1 MKHTIINALFLSAA
15 IACISCEDMLDYQPK
30 DRLSPDTYFKTETDC
45 ELWTNNY
52 YTVFPSA
59 EGIYSEPYDVI
70 VRDVLADEISGVRKP
85 MPTDGNWNW
94 EKLREMNFFL
104 SRASQIEDESVR
116 LEYEGLTRF
125 FRAYFYFEKVKR
137 YGDVPWVDR
146 PLGSDEEELYKGR
159 DSRELVMEKVMEDVD
174 FAIANLPEVQNVY
187 RVTRW
192 TARALKSRIALFEG
206 TFRKY
211 HGLDGYEEFL
221 QACVNASEPF
231 LTGPYSIYTSGSTPY
246 QDLFTSQDAIETE
259 IILARAYTSAISG
272 MTHDVNGHLTGATM
286 GRPGMTRNV
295 VNMYLMRDG
304 SRYTDQENYAT
315 KTFVEECKNRDL
327 RMAQTLRTPGYKRI
341 GGSKELA
348 PDLSR
353 STTGYQLIKYLTEEK
368 YDANKA
374 STNDMRPVG
383 IDPRYLAYFM
393 RAMDL
398 AKVFYSLGG
407 GLRQSLNYAEA
418 KAELGTLKQADLDNT
433 IRPLR
438 ARAGLPDL
446 DMEEANANPD
456 PYLSSPETGYANV
469 TGDNKGVIL
478 EIRRERTLE
487 TPMEGLRYW
496 DIMRW
501 KEGKRFEKPIEGLYF
516 PGTGEYDLDGNG
528 SVDVCIYD
536 TEKAPGNSADV
547 LYLKLGSDIVLS
559 EGTSGNVLAHSTQQ
573 RTWNEERDYLYPIP
587 TDDRVLTQGAIS
599 QNPGWN
605 DGLPF

>member
-104 SRASQIEDESVR
+104 SRASQVEDESVR

-159 DSRELVMEKVMEDVD
+159 DSRESVMEKVMEDVD

-374 STNDMRPVG
+374 STNDMPLFR
-383 IDPRYLAYFM
+383 LAEV
-393 RAMDL
+393 L
-398 AKVFYSLGG
+398 
-407 GLRQSLNYAEA
+407 LNYAEA

-559 EGTSGNVLAHSTQQ
+559 KGTSGNVLAHSTQQ

>member
-94 EKLREMNFFL
+94 KKLREMNFFL
-104 SRASQIEDESVR
+104 SRASQVEDESVR

-146 PLGSDEEELYKGR
+146 PLSSDEEELYKGR
-159 DSRELVMEKVMEDVD
+159 DSRESVMEKVMEDVD

-246 QDLFTSQDAIETE
+246 QDLFTSQNAIGTE

-304 SRYTDQENYAT
+304 SRYTDQADYAT

-341 GGSKELA
+341 GGSKDLA

-353 STTGYQLIKYLTEEK
+353 STTGYQLIKYLTEER

-374 STNDMRPVG
+374 STNDMPLFR
-383 IDPRYLAYFM
+383 LAEV
-393 RAMDL
+393 L
-398 AKVFYSLGG
+398 
-407 GLRQSLNYAEA
+407 LNYAEA

-438 ARAGLPDL
+438 VRAGLPDL
-446 DMEEANANPD
+446 DMEEANAHPD
-456 PYLSSPETGYANV
+456 PYLSSSETGYANV
-469 TGDNKGVIL
+469 TGANKGVIL

-573 RTWNEERDYLYPIP
+573 RIWNEARDYLYPIP

>member
-94 EKLREMNFFL
+94 KKLREMNFFL
-104 SRASQIEDESVR
+104 SRASQVEDESVR

-146 PLGSDEEELYKGR
+146 PLGSDEEELYEGR
-159 DSRELVMEKVMEDVD
+159 DPRESVMEKVMEDVD

-246 QDLFTSQDAIETE
+246 QDLFTSQNAIRTE

-304 SRYTDQENYAT
+304 SRYTDQADYAT

-353 STTGYQLIKYLTEEK
+353 STTGYQLIKYLTEER

-374 STNDMRPVG
+374 STNDMPLFR
-383 IDPRYLAYFM
+383 LAEV
-393 RAMDL
+393 L
-398 AKVFYSLGG
+398 
-407 GLRQSLNYAEA
+407 LNYAEA

-438 ARAGLPDL
+438 VRAGLPDL
-446 DMEEANANPD
+446 DMEEANAHPD
-456 PYLSSPETGYANV
+456 PYLSSSETGYANV
-469 TGDNKGVIL
+469 TGANKGVIL

-559 EGTSGNVLAHSTQQ
+559 GETSGNVLAHSTQQ
-573 RTWNEERDYLYPIP
+573 RIWNEERDYLYPIP

>member
-1 MKHTIINALFLSAA
+1 
-15 IACISCEDMLDYQPK
+15 
-30 DRLSPDTYFKTETDC
+30 
-45 ELWTNNY
+45 
-52 YTVFPSA
+52 
-59 EGIYSEPYDVI
+59 
-70 VRDVLADEISGVRKP
+70 

-104 SRASQIEDESVR
+104 SRASQVEDESVR

-159 DSRELVMEKVMEDVD
+159 DSRESVMEKVMEDVD

-246 QDLFTSQDAIETE
+246 QDLFTSQNAIETE

-304 SRYTDQENYAT
+304 SRYTDQEHYDT

-374 STNDMRPVG
+374 STNDMPLFR
-383 IDPRYLAYFM
+383 LAEV
-393 RAMDL
+393 L
-398 AKVFYSLGG
+398 
-407 GLRQSLNYAEA
+407 LNYAEA

-438 ARAGLPDL
+438 VRAGLPDL

-573 RTWNEERDYLYPIP
+573 RIWNEERDYLYPIP

>member
-174 FAIANLPEVQNVY
+174 FAIANLPEVQDVY

-304 SRYTDQENYAT
+304 SRYTDQADYAT

-374 STNDMRPVG
+374 STNDMPLFR
-383 IDPRYLAYFM
+383 LAEV
-393 RAMDL
+393 L
-398 AKVFYSLGG
+398 
-407 GLRQSLNYAEA
+407 LNYAEA

-438 ARAGLPDL
+438 VRAGLPDL
-446 DMEEANANPD
+446 DMEEANAHPD

-469 TGDNKGVIL
+469 TGANKGVIL

-573 RTWNEERDYLYPIP
+573 RIWNEERDYLYPIP

>member
-94 EKLREMNFFL
+94 KKLREMNFFL
-104 SRASQIEDESVR
+104 SRASQVEDESVR

-146 PLGSDEEELYKGR
+146 PLGSDEEELYEGR
-159 DSRELVMEKVMEDVD
+159 DSRESVMEKVMEDVD

-246 QDLFTSQDAIETE
+246 QDLFTSQNAIGTE

-304 SRYTDQENYAT
+304 SRYTDQADYAT

-374 STNDMRPVG
+374 STNDMPLFR
-383 IDPRYLAYFM
+383 LAEV
-393 RAMDL
+393 L
-398 AKVFYSLGG
+398 
-407 GLRQSLNYAEA
+407 LNYAEA

-438 ARAGLPDL
+438 VRAGLPDL

-456 PYLSSPETGYANV
+456 PYLSSSETGYANV
-469 TGDNKGVIL
+469 TGANKGVIL

-559 EGTSGNVLAHSTQQ
+559 GETSGNVLAHSTQQ
-573 RTWNEERDYLYPIP
+573 RIWNEERDYLYPIP

>member
-1 MKHTIINALFLSAA
+1 MKHTIINVILFLAA
-15 IACISCEDMLDYQPK
+15 IACVSCEDMLDFQPK
-30 DRLSPDTYFKTETDC
+30 DRLSPDTYFRTETDC

-59 EGIYSEPYDVI
+59 EGVYSEPFDVI

-85 MPTDGNWNW
+85 MPTDGNWKW
-94 EKLREMNFFL
+94 TKLREMNFFL
-104 SRASQIEDESVR
+104 SRSSQIEEESVR
-116 LEYEGLTRF
+116 LRYEGLTRF

-137 YGDVPWVDR
+137 YGDVPWVDK
-146 PLGSDEEELYKGR
+146 PLSSDDNELYKGR
-159 DSRELVMEKVMEDVD
+159 DSREFVMEKVIEDID
-174 FAIANLPEVQNVY
+174 FAIANLPEKQDVY
-187 RVTRW
+187 HVTRW

-211 HGLDGYEEFL
+211 HGIDGYEKYL
-221 QACVNASEPF
+221 QECVTASEPF
-231 LTGPYSIYTSGSTPY
+231 LNGPYNIYTTGSTPY
-246 QDLFTSQDAIETE
+246 QDLFTSQNAIGTE

-286 GRPGMTRNV
+286 GRPGMTRNA

-304 SRYTDQENYAT
+304 SRYTDQPGYAT
-315 KTFVEECKNRDL
+315 KTFVDECKNRDL
-327 RMAQTLRTPGYKRI
+327 RMAQTIRTPKYKRI
-341 GGSKELA
+341 GGNKELA

-374 STNDMRPVG
+374 STNDMPLFR
-383 IDPRYLAYFM
+383 LAEV
-393 RAMDL
+393 L
-398 AKVFYSLGG
+398 
-407 GLRQSLNYAEA
+407 LNYAEA
-418 KAELGTLKQADLDNT
+418 KAELGTLKQDDLNKT
-433 IRPLR
+433 IKPLR
-438 ARAGLPDL
+438 SRAGLPEL
-446 DMEEANANPD
+446 DMEEANENPD

-469 TGDNKGVIL
+469 TGANKGVIL

-516 PGTGEYDLDGNG
+516 AGTGEYDLDGNG
-528 SVDVCIYD
+528 TVDVYIYD
-536 TEKAPGNSADV
+536 SETAPGNKADV
-547 LYLKLGSDIVLS
+547 LYLKLGTDIVLS
-559 EGTSGNVLAHSTQQ
+559 EKTSGNLLAHSTTH
-573 RTWNEERDYLYPIP
+573 RIWNEERDYLYPIP

-599 QNPGWN
+599 QNPGWD

>member
-30 DRLSPDTYFKTETDC
+30 DRLSPDTYFRTETDC

-94 EKLREMNFFL
+94 KKLREMNFFL
-104 SRASQIEDESVR
+104 SRASQVEDESVR

-159 DSRELVMEKVMEDVD
+159 DSRESVMEKVMEDVD

-246 QDLFTSQDAIETE
+246 QDLFTSQNAIGTE

-304 SRYTDQENYAT
+304 SRYTDQTDYAT

-374 STNDMRPVG
+374 STNDMPLFR
-383 IDPRYLAYFM
+383 LAEV
-393 RAMDL
+393 L
-398 AKVFYSLGG
+398 
-407 GLRQSLNYAEA
+407 LNYAEA

-456 PYLSSPETGYANV
+456 PYLSSSETGYANV
-469 TGDNKGVIL
+469 TGANKGVIL

-547 LYLKLGSDIVLS
+547 LYLKLGLDIVLS
-559 EGTSGNVLAHSTQQ
+559 GETSGNVLAHSTQQ

>member
-1 MKHTIINALFLSAA
+1 MKHTIINVILFLAA
-15 IACISCEDMLDYQPK
+15 IACVSCEDMLDFQPK
-30 DRLSPDTYFKTETDC
+30 DRLSPDTYFRTETDC

-59 EGIYSEPYDVI
+59 EGVYSEPFDVI

-85 MPTDGNWNW
+85 MPTDGNWKW
-94 EKLREMNFFL
+94 TKLREMNFFL
-104 SRASQIEDESVR
+104 SRSSQIEEESVR
-116 LEYEGLTRF
+116 LRYEGLTRF

-137 YGDVPWVDR
+137 YGDVPWVDK
-146 PLGSDEEELYKGR
+146 PLSSDDNELYKGR
-159 DSRELVMEKVMEDVD
+159 DSREFVMEKVMEDID
-174 FAIANLPEVQNVY
+174 FAIANLPEKQDVY
-187 RVTRW
+187 HVTRW

-211 HGLDGYEEFL
+211 HGIDGYEKYL
-221 QACVNASEPF
+221 QECVTASEPF
-231 LTGPYSIYTSGSTPY
+231 LNGPYNIYTTGSTPY
-246 QDLFTSQDAIETE
+246 QDLFTSQNAIGTE

-286 GRPGMTRNV
+286 GRPGMTRNA

-304 SRYTDQENYAT
+304 SRYTDQPGYAT
-315 KTFVEECKNRDL
+315 KTFVDECKNRDL
-327 RMAQTLRTPGYKRI
+327 RMAQTIRTPKYKRI
-341 GGSKELA
+341 GGNKELA

-374 STNDMRPVG
+374 STNDMPLFR
-383 IDPRYLAYFM
+383 LAEV
-393 RAMDL
+393 L
-398 AKVFYSLGG
+398 
-407 GLRQSLNYAEA
+407 LNYAEA
-418 KAELGTLKQADLDNT
+418 KAELGTLKQDDLNKT
-433 IRPLR
+433 IKPLR
-438 ARAGLPDL
+438 SRAGLPEL
-446 DMEEANANPD
+446 DMEEANENPD

-469 TGDNKGVIL
+469 TGANKGVIL

-516 PGTGEYDLDGNG
+516 AGTGEYDLDGNG
-528 SVDVCIYD
+528 TVDVYIYD
-536 TEKAPGNSADV
+536 SETAPGNKADV
-547 LYLKLGSDIVLS
+547 LYLKLGTDIVLS
-559 EGTSGNVLAHSTQQ
+559 GKTSGNLLAHSTTP
-573 RTWNEERDYLYPIP
+573 RIWNEERDYLYPIP

-599 QNPGWN
+599 QNPGWD

>member
-94 EKLREMNFFL
+94 KKLREMNFFL
-104 SRASQIEDESVR
+104 SHASQVEDESVR

-146 PLGSDEEELYKGR
+146 PLGSDEEELYEGR
-159 DSRELVMEKVMEDVD
+159 DPRESVMEKVMEDVD

-246 QDLFTSQDAIETE
+246 QDLFTSQNAIGTE

-304 SRYTDQENYAT
+304 SRYTDQADYAT

-353 STTGYQLIKYLTEEK
+353 STTGYQLIKYLTEER

-374 STNDMRPVG
+374 STNDMPLFR
-383 IDPRYLAYFM
+383 LAEV
-393 RAMDL
+393 L
-398 AKVFYSLGG
+398 
-407 GLRQSLNYAEA
+407 LNYAEA

-438 ARAGLPDL
+438 VRAGLPDL
-446 DMEEANANPD
+446 DMEEANAHPD
-456 PYLSSPETGYANV
+456 PYLSSSETGYANV
-469 TGDNKGVIL
+469 TGANKGVIL

-559 EGTSGNVLAHSTQQ
+559 GETSGNVLAHSTQQ
-573 RTWNEERDYLYPIP
+573 RIWNEERDYLYPIP

>member
-304 SRYTDQENYAT
+304 SRYTDQEDYAT

-374 STNDMRPVG
+374 STNDMPLFRFAEV
-383 IDPRYLAYFM
+383 L
-393 RAMDL
+393 
-398 AKVFYSLGG
+398 
-407 GLRQSLNYAEA
+407 LNYAEA

-438 ARAGLPDL
+438 VRAGLPDL
-446 DMEEANANPD
+446 DMEEANAHPD

-469 TGDNKGVIL
+469 TGANKGVIL

-528 SVDVCIYD
+528 SVDVCIYY

>member
-94 EKLREMNFFL
+94 KKLREMNFFL
-104 SRASQIEDESVR
+104 SRASQVEDESVR

-146 PLGSDEEELYKGR
+146 PLGSDEEELYEGR
-159 DSRELVMEKVMEDVD
+159 D

-246 QDLFTSQDAIETE
+246 QDLFTSQNAIGTE

-304 SRYTDQENYAT
+304 SRYTDQADYAT

-353 STTGYQLIKYLTEEK
+353 STTGYQLIKYLTEER

-374 STNDMRPVG
+374 STNDMPLFR
-383 IDPRYLAYFM
+383 LAEV
-393 RAMDL
+393 L
-398 AKVFYSLGG
+398 
-407 GLRQSLNYAEA
+407 LNYAEA

-438 ARAGLPDL
+438 VRAGLPDL
-446 DMEEANANPD
+446 DMEEANAHPD
-456 PYLSSPETGYANV
+456 PYLSSSETGYANV
-469 TGDNKGVIL
+469 TGANKGVIL

-559 EGTSGNVLAHSTQQ
+559 GETSGNVLAHSTQQ
-573 RTWNEERDYLYPIP
+573 RIWNEERDYLYPIP

>member
-30 DRLSPDTYFKTETDC
+30 DRLSPDIYFKTETDC

-174 FAIANLPEVQNVY
+174 FAIANLPEVQDVY

-246 QDLFTSQDAIETE
+246 QDLFTSQNAIETE

-304 SRYTDQENYAT
+304 SRYTDQENYAI

-374 STNDMRPVG
+374 STNDMPLFR
-383 IDPRYLAYFM
+383 LAEV
-393 RAMDL
+393 L
-398 AKVFYSLGG
+398 
-407 GLRQSLNYAEA
+407 LNYAEA

-438 ARAGLPDL
+438 VRAGLPDL

-559 EGTSGNVLAHSTQQ
+559 GGTSGNVLAHSTQQ

>member
-94 EKLREMNFFL
+94 KKLREMNFFL
-104 SRASQIEDESVR
+104 SRASQVEDESVR

-146 PLGSDEEELYKGR
+146 PLGSDEEELYEGR
-159 DSRELVMEKVMEDVD
+159 DPRESVMEKVMEDVD

-246 QDLFTSQDAIETE
+246 QDLFTSQNAIGTE

-304 SRYTDQENYAT
+304 SRYTDQADYAT

-353 STTGYQLIKYLTEEK
+353 STTGYQLIKYLTEER

-374 STNDMRPVG
+374 STNDMPLFR
-383 IDPRYLAYFM
+383 LAEV
-393 RAMDL
+393 L
-398 AKVFYSLGG
+398 
-407 GLRQSLNYAEA
+407 LNYAEA
-418 KAELGTLKQADLDNT
+418 KAELGTLKQTDLDNT

-438 ARAGLPDL
+438 VRAGLPDL
-446 DMEEANANPD
+446 DMEEANAHPD
-456 PYLSSPETGYANV
+456 PYLSSSETGYANV
-469 TGDNKGVIL
+469 TGANKGVIL

-559 EGTSGNVLAHSTQQ
+559 GETSGNVLAHSTQQ
-573 RTWNEERDYLYPIP
+573 RIWNEERDYLYPIP

>member
-1 MKHTIINALFLSAA
+1 MKHTIINVILFLAA
-15 IACISCEDMLDYQPK
+15 IACVSCEDMLDFQPK
-30 DRLSPDTYFKTETDC
+30 DRLSPDTYFRTETDC

-59 EGIYSEPYDVI
+59 EGVYSEPFDVI

-85 MPTDGNWNW
+85 MPTDGNWKW
-94 EKLREMNFFL
+94 TKLREMNFFL
-104 SRASQIEDESVR
+104 SRSSQIEEESVR
-116 LEYEGLTRF
+116 LRYEGLTRF

-137 YGDVPWVDR
+137 YGDVPWVDK
-146 PLGSDEEELYKGR
+146 PLSSDDNELYKGR
-159 DSRELVMEKVMEDVD
+159 DSREFVMEKVMEDID
-174 FAIANLPEVQNVY
+174 FAIANLPEKQDVY
-187 RVTRW
+187 HVTRW

-211 HGLDGYEEFL
+211 HGIDGYEKYL
-221 QACVNASEPF
+221 QECVTASEPF
-231 LTGPYSIYTSGSTPY
+231 LNGPYNIYTTGSTPY
-246 QDLFTSQDAIETE
+246 QDLFTSQNAIGTE

-286 GRPGMTRNV
+286 GRPGMTRNA

-304 SRYTDQENYAT
+304 SRYTDQPGYAT
-315 KTFVEECKNRDL
+315 KTFVDECKNRDL
-327 RMAQTLRTPGYKRI
+327 RMAQTIRTPKYKRI
-341 GGSKELA
+341 GGNKELA

-374 STNDMRPVG
+374 STNDMPLFR
-383 IDPRYLAYFM
+383 LAEV
-393 RAMDL
+393 L
-398 AKVFYSLGG
+398 
-407 GLRQSLNYAEA
+407 LNYAEA
-418 KAELGTLKQADLDNT
+418 KAELGTLKQDDLHKT
-433 IRPLR
+433 IKPLR
-438 ARAGLPDL
+438 SRAGLPEL
-446 DMEEANANPD
+446 DMEEANENPD

-469 TGDNKGVIL
+469 TGVNKGVIL

-516 PGTGEYDLDGNG
+516 AGTGEYDLDGNG
-528 SVDVCIYD
+528 TIDVCIYD
-536 TEKAPGNSADV
+536 SETAPGNKTGV

-559 EGTSGNVLAHSTQQ
+559 EQTRGNLLAHSTTR
-573 RTWNEERDYLYPIP
+573 RTWNEDRDYLYPIP

-599 QNPGWN
+599 QNPGWD

>member
-104 SRASQIEDESVR
+104 SRASQVEDESVR

-159 DSRELVMEKVMEDVD
+159 DSRESVMEKVMEDVD

-304 SRYTDQENYAT
+304 SRYTDQENYAI

-374 STNDMRPVG
+374 STNDMPLFR
-383 IDPRYLAYFM
+383 LAEV
-393 RAMDL
+393 L
-398 AKVFYSLGG
+398 
-407 GLRQSLNYAEA
+407 LNYAEA

-438 ARAGLPDL
+438 VRAGLPDL

-573 RTWNEERDYLYPIP
+573 RIWNEERDYLYPIP

>member
-1 MKHTIINALFLSAA
+1 MKHTIINVILFLAA
-15 IACISCEDMLDYQPK
+15 IACVSCEDMLDFQPK
-30 DRLSPDTYFKTETDC
+30 DRLSPDTYFRTETDC

-59 EGIYSEPYDVI
+59 EGVYSEPFDVI

-85 MPTDGNWNW
+85 MPTDGNWKW
-94 EKLREMNFFL
+94 TKLREMNFFL
-104 SRASQIEDESVR
+104 SRSSQIEEESVR
-116 LEYEGLTRF
+116 LRYEGLTRF

-137 YGDVPWVDR
+137 YGDVPWVDK
-146 PLGSDEEELYKGR
+146 PLSSDDNELYKGR
-159 DSRELVMEKVMEDVD
+159 DSREFVMEKVMEDID
-174 FAIANLPEVQNVY
+174 FAIANLPEKQDVY
-187 RVTRW
+187 HVTRW

-211 HGLDGYEEFL
+211 HGIDGYEKYL
-221 QACVNASEPF
+221 QECVTASEPF
-231 LTGPYSIYTSGSTPY
+231 LNGPYNIYTTGSTPY
-246 QDLFTSQDAIETE
+246 QDLFTSQNAIGTE

-286 GRPGMTRNV
+286 GRPGMTRNA

-304 SRYTDQENYAT
+304 SRYTDQPGYAT
-315 KTFVEECKNRDL
+315 KNFVDECKNRDL
-327 RMAQTLRTPGYKRI
+327 RMAQTIRTPKYKRI
-341 GGSKELA
+341 GGKKELA

-374 STNDMRPVG
+374 STNDMPLFR
-383 IDPRYLAYFM
+383 LAEV
-393 RAMDL
+393 L
-398 AKVFYSLGG
+398 
-407 GLRQSLNYAEA
+407 LNYAEA
-418 KAELGTLKQADLDNT
+418 KAELGTLKQDDLDKT
-433 IRPLR
+433 IKPLR
-438 ARAGLPDL
+438 SRAGLPEL
-446 DMEEANANPD
+446 DMEEANENPD

-469 TGDNKGVIL
+469 AGANKGVIL

-516 PGTGEYDLDGNG
+516 AGTGEYDLDGNG
-528 SVDVCIYD
+528 TVDVYIYD
-536 TEKAPGNSADV
+536 SETAPGNKADV
-547 LYLKLGSDIVLS
+547 LYLKLGTDIVLS
-559 EGTSGNVLAHSTQQ
+559 EKTSGNLLAHSTTH
-573 RTWNEERDYLYPIP
+573 RIWNEERDYLYPIP

-599 QNPGWN
+599 QNPGWD

>member
-1 MKHTIINALFLSAA
+1 MKHTIINVILFLAA
-15 IACISCEDMLDYQPK
+15 IACVSCEDMLDFQPK
-30 DRLSPDTYFKTETDC
+30 DRLSPDTYFRTETDC

-59 EGIYSEPYDVI
+59 EGVYSEPFDVI

-85 MPTDGNWNW
+85 MPTDGNWKW
-94 EKLREMNFFL
+94 TKLREMNFFL
-104 SRASQIEDESVR
+104 SRSSQIEEESVR
-116 LEYEGLTRF
+116 LRYEGLTRF

-137 YGDVPWVDR
+137 YGDVPWVDK
-146 PLGSDEEELYKGR
+146 PLSSDDNELYKGR
-159 DSRELVMEKVMEDVD
+159 DSREFVMEKVMEDID
-174 FAIANLPEVQNVY
+174 FAIANLPEKQDVY
-187 RVTRW
+187 HVTRW

-211 HGLDGYEEFL
+211 HGIDGYEKYL
-221 QACVNASEPF
+221 QECVTASEPF
-231 LTGPYSIYTSGSTPY
+231 LNGPYNIYTTGSTPY
-246 QDLFTSQDAIETE
+246 QDLFTSQNAIGTE

-286 GRPGMTRNV
+286 GRPGMTRNA

-304 SRYTDQENYAT
+304 SRYTDQPGYAT
-315 KTFVEECKNRDL
+315 KTFVDECKNRDL
-327 RMAQTLRTPGYKRI
+327 RMAQTIRTPKYKRI
-341 GGSKELA
+341 GGNKELA

-374 STNDMRPVG
+374 STNDMPLFR
-383 IDPRYLAYFM
+383 LAEV
-393 RAMDL
+393 L
-398 AKVFYSLGG
+398 
-407 GLRQSLNYAEA
+407 LNYAEA
-418 KAELGTLKQADLDNT
+418 KAELGTLKQDDLNKT
-433 IRPLR
+433 IKPLR
-438 ARAGLPDL
+438 SRAGLPEL
-446 DMEEANANPD
+446 DMEEANENPD

-469 TGDNKGVIL
+469 TGANKGVIL

-516 PGTGEYDLDGNG
+516 AGTGEYDLDGNG
-528 SVDVCIYD
+528 TVDVNIYD
-536 TEKAPGNSADV
+536 SETAPGNKADV
-547 LYLKLGSDIVLS
+547 LYLKLGTDIVLS
-559 EGTSGNVLAHSTQQ
+559 EKTSGNLLAHSTTH
-573 RTWNEERDYLYPIP
+573 RIWNEERDYLYPIP

-599 QNPGWN
+599 QNPGWD

>member
-1 MKHTIINALFLSAA
+1 MKHTIINVILFLAT
-15 IACISCEDMLDYQPK
+15 IACVSCEDILDFQPK
-30 DRLSPDTYFKTETDC
+30 DRLSPDTYFRTETDC

-59 EGIYSEPYDVI
+59 EGVYSEPFDVI

-85 MPTDGNWNW
+85 MPTDGNWKW
-94 EKLREMNFFL
+94 TKLREMNFFL
-104 SRASQIEDESVR
+104 SRSSQIEEESVR
-116 LEYEGLTRF
+116 LRYEGLTRF

-137 YGDVPWVDR
+137 YGDVPWVDK
-146 PLGSDEEELYKGR
+146 PLSSDDNELYKGR
-159 DSRELVMEKVMEDVD
+159 DSREFVMEKVMEDID
-174 FAIANLPEVQNVY
+174 FAIANLPEKQDVY
-187 RVTRW
+187 HVTRW

-211 HGLDGYEEFL
+211 HGIDGYEKYL
-221 QACVNASEPF
+221 QECVTASEPF
-231 LTGPYSIYTSGSTPY
+231 LNGPYNIYTTGSTPY
-246 QDLFTSQDAIETE
+246 QDLFTSQNAIGTE

-286 GRPGMTRNV
+286 GRPGMTRNA

-304 SRYTDQENYAT
+304 SRYTDQPGYAT
-315 KTFVEECKNRDL
+315 KTFADECKNRDL
-327 RMAQTLRTPGYKRI
+327 RMAQTIRTPKYKRI
-341 GGSKELA
+341 GGNKELA

-374 STNDMRPVG
+374 STNDMPLFR
-383 IDPRYLAYFM
+383 LAEV
-393 RAMDL
+393 L
-398 AKVFYSLGG
+398 
-407 GLRQSLNYAEA
+407 LNYAEA
-418 KAELGTLKQADLDNT
+418 KAELGTLKQDDLNKT
-433 IRPLR
+433 IKPLR
-438 ARAGLPDL
+438 SRAGLPEL
-446 DMEEANANPD
+446 DMEEANENPD

-469 TGDNKGVIL
+469 AGANKGVIL

-516 PGTGEYDLDGNG
+516 AGTGEYDLDGNG
-528 SVDVCIYD
+528 TVDVYIYD
-536 TEKAPGNSADV
+536 SETAPGNKADV
-547 LYLKLGSDIVLS
+547 LYLKLGTDIVLS
-559 EGTSGNVLAHSTQQ
+559 EKTSGNLLAHSTTH
-573 RTWNEERDYLYPIP
+573 RIWNEERDYLYPIP

-599 QNPGWN
+599 QNPGWMTVSHFN
-605 DGLPF
+605 NQQLLKKM

>member
-1 MKHTIINALFLSAA
+1 MKHTIINTLFLSAA

-104 SRASQIEDESVR
+104 SRASQVEDESVR

-159 DSRELVMEKVMEDVD
+159 ESRESVMEKVMEDVD

-246 QDLFTSQDAIETE
+246 QDLFTSQNAIETE

-304 SRYTDQENYAT
+304 SRYTDQADYAT

-353 STTGYQLIKYLTEEK
+353 STTGYQLIKYLTEER

-374 STNDMRPVG
+374 STNDMPLFR
-383 IDPRYLAYFM
+383 LAEV
-393 RAMDL
+393 L
-398 AKVFYSLGG
+398 
-407 GLRQSLNYAEA
+407 LNYAEA

-438 ARAGLPDL
+438 VRAGLPDL

-456 PYLSSPETGYANV
+456 PYLSSSETGYANV
-469 TGDNKGVIL
+469 TGANKGVIL

-547 LYLKLGSDIVLS
+547 LYLKLGLDIVLS
-559 EGTSGNVLAHSTQQ
+559 GETSGNVLAHSTQQ
-573 RTWNEERDYLYPIP
+573 RIWNEERDYLYPIP

>member
-1 MKHTIINALFLSAA
+1 MKHTIINVILFLAA
-15 IACISCEDMLDYQPK
+15 IACVSCEDMLDFQPK
-30 DRLSPDTYFKTETDC
+30 DRLSPDTYFRTETDC

-59 EGIYSEPYDVI
+59 EGVYSEPFDVI

-85 MPTDGNWNW
+85 MPTDGNWKW
-94 EKLREMNFFL
+94 TKLREMNFFL
-104 SRASQIEDESVR
+104 SRSSQIEEESVR
-116 LEYEGLTRF
+116 LRYEGLTRF

-137 YGDVPWVDR
+137 YGDVPWVDK
-146 PLGSDEEELYKGR
+146 PLSSDDNELYKGR
-159 DSRELVMEKVMEDVD
+159 DSREFVMEKVMEDID
-174 FAIANLPEVQNVY
+174 FAIANLPEKQDVY
-187 RVTRW
+187 HVTRW

-211 HGLDGYEEFL
+211 HGIDGYEKYL
-221 QACVNASEPF
+221 QECVTASEPF
-231 LTGPYSIYTSGSTPY
+231 LNGPYNIYTTGSTPY
-246 QDLFTSQDAIETE
+246 QDLFTSQNAIGTE

-286 GRPGMTRNV
+286 GRPGMTRNA

-304 SRYTDQENYAT
+304 SRYTDQPGYAT
-315 KTFVEECKNRDL
+315 KNFVDECKNRDL
-327 RMAQTLRTPGYKRI
+327 RMAQTIRTPKYKRI
-341 GGSKELA
+341 GGKKELA

-374 STNDMRPVG
+374 STNDMPLFR
-383 IDPRYLAYFM
+383 LAEV
-393 RAMDL
+393 L
-398 AKVFYSLGG
+398 
-407 GLRQSLNYAEA
+407 LNYAEA
-418 KAELGTLKQADLDNT
+418 KAELGTLKQDDLNKT
-433 IRPLR
+433 IKPLR
-438 ARAGLPDL
+438 SRAGLPEL
-446 DMEEANANPD
+446 DMEEANENPD

-469 TGDNKGVIL
+469 TGANKGVIL

-516 PGTGEYDLDGNG
+516 AGTGEYDLDGNG
-528 SVDVCIYD
+528 TVDVYIYD
-536 TEKAPGNSADV
+536 SETAPGNKADV
-547 LYLKLGSDIVLS
+547 LYLKLGTDIVLS
-559 EGTSGNVLAHSTQQ
+559 EKTSGNLLAHSSTH
-573 RTWNEERDYLYPIP
+573 RIWNEERDYLYPIP

-599 QNPGWN
+599 QNPGWD

>member
-174 FAIANLPEVQNVY
+174 FAIANLPEVQDVY

-304 SRYTDQENYAT
+304 SRYTDQENYAI

-374 STNDMRPVG
+374 STNDMPLFR
-383 IDPRYLAYFM
+383 LAEV
-393 RAMDL
+393 L
-398 AKVFYSLGG
+398 
-407 GLRQSLNYAEA
+407 LNYAEA

-438 ARAGLPDL
+438 VRAGLPDL

-547 LYLKLGSDIVLS
+547 LYLKLGTDIVLS
-559 EGTSGNVLAHSTQQ
+559 GGTSGNVLAHSTQQ
-573 RTWNEERDYLYPIP
+573 RTWNEGRDYLYPIP

>member
-374 STNDMRPVG
+374 STNDMPLFR
-383 IDPRYLAYFM
+383 LAEV
-393 RAMDL
+393 L
-398 AKVFYSLGG
+398 
-407 GLRQSLNYAEA
+407 LNYAEA

-547 LYLKLGSDIVLS
+547 LYLKLGTDIVLS
-559 EGTSGNVLAHSTQQ
+559 GGTSGNVLAHSTQQ

>member
-30 DRLSPDTYFKTETDC
+30 DRLSPDTYFRTETDC

-104 SRASQIEDESVR
+104 SRASQVEDESVR

-159 DSRELVMEKVMEDVD
+159 DSRESVMEKVMEDVD

-246 QDLFTSQDAIETE
+246 QDLFTSQNAIGTE

-304 SRYTDQENYAT
+304 SRYTDQTDYAT

-353 STTGYQLIKYLTEEK
+353 STTGYQLIKYLTEER

-374 STNDMRPVG
+374 STNDMPLFR
-383 IDPRYLAYFM
+383 LAEV
-393 RAMDL
+393 L
-398 AKVFYSLGG
+398 
-407 GLRQSLNYAEA
+407 LNYAEA

-438 ARAGLPDL
+438 VRAGLPDL

-456 PYLSSPETGYANV
+456 PYLASSETGYANV
-469 TGDNKGVIL
+469 TGANKGVIL

-536 TEKAPGNSADV
+536 TEKAPGNSADI

-559 EGTSGNVLAHSTQQ
+559 GETSGNVLAHSTQQ
-573 RTWNEERDYLYPIP
+573 RIWNEERDYLYPIP

>member
-104 SRASQIEDESVR
+104 SRASQVEDESVR

-304 SRYTDQENYAT
+304 SRYTEQENYAT

-374 STNDMRPVG
+374 STNDMPLFR
-383 IDPRYLAYFM
+383 LAEV
-393 RAMDL
+393 L
-398 AKVFYSLGG
+398 
-407 GLRQSLNYAEA
+407 LNYAEA

-438 ARAGLPDL
+438 VRAGLPDL

-559 EGTSGNVLAHSTQQ
+559 GGTSGNVLAHSTQQ

>member
-1 MKHTIINALFLSAA
+1 MKHTIINVILFLAA
-15 IACISCEDMLDYQPK
+15 IACVSCEDMLDFQPK
-30 DRLSPDTYFKTETDC
+30 DRLSPDTYFRTETDC

-59 EGIYSEPYDVI
+59 EGVYSEPFDVI

-85 MPTDGNWNW
+85 MPTDGNWKW
-94 EKLREMNFFL
+94 TKLREMNFFL
-104 SRASQIEDESVR
+104 SRSSQIEEESVR
-116 LEYEGLTRF
+116 LRYEGLTRF

-137 YGDVPWVDR
+137 YGDVPWVDK
-146 PLGSDEEELYKGR
+146 PLSSDDKELYKGR
-159 DSRELVMEKVMEDVD
+159 DSREFAMEKVMEDID
-174 FAIANLPEVQNVY
+174 FAIANLPEKQDVY
-187 RVTRW
+187 HVTRW

-211 HGLDGYEEFL
+211 HGIDGYEKYL
-221 QACVNASEPF
+221 QECVTASEPF
-231 LTGPYSIYTSGSTPY
+231 LNGPYNIYTTGSTPY
-246 QDLFTSQDAIETE
+246 QDLFTSQNAIGTE

-286 GRPGMTRNV
+286 GRPGMTRNA

-304 SRYTDQENYAT
+304 SRYTDQPGYAT
-315 KTFVEECKNRDL
+315 KTFVDECKNRDL
-327 RMAQTLRTPGYKRI
+327 RMAQTIRTPKYKRI
-341 GGSKELA
+341 GGNKELA

-374 STNDMRPVG
+374 STNDMPLFR
-383 IDPRYLAYFM
+383 LAEV
-393 RAMDL
+393 L
-398 AKVFYSLGG
+398 
-407 GLRQSLNYAEA
+407 LNYAEA
-418 KAELGTLKQADLDNT
+418 KAELGTLKQDDLNKT
-433 IRPLR
+433 IKPLR
-438 ARAGLPDL
+438 SRAGLPEL
-446 DMEEANANPD
+446 DMEEANENPD

-469 TGDNKGVIL
+469 TGANKGVIL

-516 PGTGEYDLDGNG
+516 AGTGEYDLDGNG
-528 SVDVCIYD
+528 TVDVYIYD
-536 TEKAPGNSADV
+536 SETAPGNKADV
-547 LYLKLGSDIVLS
+547 LYLKLGTDIVLS
-559 EGTSGNVLAHSTQQ
+559 EKTSGNLLAHSTTP
-573 RTWNEERDYLYPIP
+573 RIWNEERDYLYPIP

-599 QNPGWN
+599 QNPGWD

>member
-159 DSRELVMEKVMEDVD
+159 ESRESVMEKVMEDVD

-246 QDLFTSQDAIETE
+246 QDLFTSQNAIETE

-304 SRYTDQENYAT
+304 SRYTDQENYAI

-374 STNDMRPVG
+374 STNDMPLFR
-383 IDPRYLAYFM
+383 LAEV
-393 RAMDL
+393 L
-398 AKVFYSLGG
+398 
-407 GLRQSLNYAEA
+407 LNYAEA

-438 ARAGLPDL
+438 VRAGLPDL
-446 DMEEANANPD
+446 DMEEANRNPD

-547 LYLKLGSDIVLS
+547 LYLKLGTDIVLS
-559 EGTSGNVLAHSTQQ
+559 GGTSGNVLAHSTQQ
-573 RTWNEERDYLYPIP
+573 RIWNEERDYLYPIP

>member
-104 SRASQIEDESVR
+104 SRASQVEDESVR

-159 DSRELVMEKVMEDVD
+159 DSRESVMEKVMEDVD

-246 QDLFTSQDAIETE
+246 QDLFTSQNAIETE

-304 SRYTDQENYAT
+304 SRYTDQEHYDT

-374 STNDMRPVG
+374 STNDMPLFR
-383 IDPRYLAYFM
+383 LAEV
-393 RAMDL
+393 L
-398 AKVFYSLGG
+398 
-407 GLRQSLNYAEA
+407 LNYAEA

-438 ARAGLPDL
+438 VRAGLPDL

-559 EGTSGNVLAHSTQQ
+559 KGTSGNVLAHSTQQ
-573 RTWNEERDYLYPIP
+573 RVWNEERDYLYPIP

>member
-1 MKHTIINALFLSAA
+1 MKHTIINVILFLAT
-15 IACISCEDMLDYQPK
+15 IACVSCEDMLDFQPK
-30 DRLSPDTYFKTETDC
+30 DRLSPDTYFRTETDC

-59 EGIYSEPYDVI
+59 EGVYSEPFDVI

-85 MPTDGNWNW
+85 MPTDGNWKW
-94 EKLREMNFFL
+94 TKLREMNFFL
-104 SRASQIEDESVR
+104 SRSSQIEEESVR
-116 LEYEGLTRF
+116 LKYEGLTRF

-137 YGDVPWVDR
+137 YGDVPWVDK
-146 PLGSDEEELYKGR
+146 PLSSDDNELYKGR
-159 DSRELVMEKVMEDVD
+159 DSREFVMEKVMEDID
-174 FAIANLPEVQNVY
+174 FAIANLPEKQDVY

-211 HGLDGYEEFL
+211 HGIDGYEKYL
-221 QACVNASEPF
+221 QECVTASEPF
-231 LTGPYSIYTSGSTPY
+231 LNGPYNIYTTGSTPY
-246 QDLFTSQDAIETE
+246 QDLFTSQNAIGTE

-286 GRPGMTRNV
+286 GRPGMTRNA

-304 SRYTDQENYAT
+304 SRYTDQPGYAT
-315 KTFVEECKNRDL
+315 KTFADECKNRDL
-327 RMAQTLRTPGYKRI
+327 RMAQTIRTPKYKRI
-341 GGSKELA
+341 GGNKELA

-374 STNDMRPVG
+374 STNDMPLFR
-383 IDPRYLAYFM
+383 LAEV
-393 RAMDL
+393 L
-398 AKVFYSLGG
+398 
-407 GLRQSLNYAEA
+407 LNYAEA
-418 KAELGTLKQADLDNT
+418 KAELGTLKQDDLNKT
-433 IRPLR
+433 IKPLR
-438 ARAGLPDL
+438 SRAGLPEL
-446 DMEEANANPD
+446 DMEEANENPD

-469 TGDNKGVIL
+469 AGANKGVIL

-516 PGTGEYDLDGNG
+516 AGTGEYDLDGNG
-528 SVDVCIYD
+528 TVDVYIYD
-536 TEKAPGNSADV
+536 SETAPGNKADV
-547 LYLKLGSDIVLS
+547 LYLKLGTDIVLS
-559 EGTSGNVLAHSTQQ
+559 EKTSGNLLAHSTTH
-573 RTWNEERDYLYPIP
+573 RIWNEERDYLYPIP

-599 QNPGWN
+599 QNPGWD

>member
-1 MKHTIINALFLSAA
+1 
-15 IACISCEDMLDYQPK
+15 
-30 DRLSPDTYFKTETDC
+30 
-45 ELWTNNY
+45 
-52 YTVFPSA
+52 
-59 EGIYSEPYDVI
+59 
-70 VRDVLADEISGVRKP
+70 
-85 MPTDGNWNW
+85 
-94 EKLREMNFFL
+94 
-104 SRASQIEDESVR
+104 
-116 LEYEGLTRF
+116 
-125 FRAYFYFEKVKR
+125 
-137 YGDVPWVDR
+137 
-146 PLGSDEEELYKGR
+146 
-159 DSRELVMEKVMEDVD
+159 
-174 FAIANLPEVQNVY
+174 
-187 RVTRW
+187 
-192 TARALKSRIALFEG
+192 
-206 TFRKY
+206 
-211 HGLDGYEEFL
+211 
-221 QACVNASEPF
+221 
-231 LTGPYSIYTSGSTPY
+231 
-246 QDLFTSQDAIETE
+246 
-259 IILARAYTSAISG
+259 

-304 SRYTDQENYAT
+304 SRYTDQADYAT

-353 STTGYQLIKYLTEEK
+353 STTGYQLIKYLTEER

-374 STNDMRPVG
+374 STNDMPLFR
-383 IDPRYLAYFM
+383 LAEV
-393 RAMDL
+393 L
-398 AKVFYSLGG
+398 
-407 GLRQSLNYAEA
+407 LNYAEA

-438 ARAGLPDL
+438 VRAGLPDL
-446 DMEEANANPD
+446 DMEEANAHPD
-456 PYLSSPETGYANV
+456 PYLSSSETGYANV
-469 TGDNKGVIL
+469 TGANKGVIL

-559 EGTSGNVLAHSTQQ
+559 GETSGNVLAHSTQQ
-573 RTWNEERDYLYPIP
+573 RIWNEERDYLYPIP

>member
-30 DRLSPDTYFKTETDC
+30 DRLSPDIYFKTETDC

-246 QDLFTSQDAIETE
+246 QDLFTSQNAIETE

-304 SRYTDQENYAT
+304 SRYTDQENYAI

-374 STNDMRPVG
+374 STNDMPLFR
-383 IDPRYLAYFM
+383 LAEV
-393 RAMDL
+393 L
-398 AKVFYSLGG
+398 
-407 GLRQSLNYAEA
+407 LNYAEA

-438 ARAGLPDL
+438 VRAGLPDL

-547 LYLKLGSDIVLS
+547 LYLKLGTDIVLS
-559 EGTSGNVLAHSTQQ
+559 GGTSGNVLAHSTQQ

>member
-1 MKHTIINALFLSAA
+1 MKHTIINVILFLAA
-15 IACISCEDMLDYQPK
+15 IACVSCEDMLDFQPK
-30 DRLSPDTYFKTETDC
+30 DRLSPDTYFRTETDC

-59 EGIYSEPYDVI
+59 EGVYSEPFDVI

-85 MPTDGNWNW
+85 MPTDGNWKW
-94 EKLREMNFFL
+94 TKLREMNFFL
-104 SRASQIEDESVR
+104 SRSSQIEEESVR
-116 LEYEGLTRF
+116 LRYEGLTRF

-137 YGDVPWVDR
+137 YGDVPWVDK
-146 PLGSDEEELYKGR
+146 PLSSDDKELYKGR
-159 DSRELVMEKVMEDVD
+159 DSREFVMEKVMEDID
-174 FAIANLPEVQNVY
+174 FAIANLPEKQDVY
-187 RVTRW
+187 HVTKW

-211 HGLDGYEEFL
+211 HGIDGYEKYL
-221 QACVNASEPF
+221 QECVTASEPF
-231 LTGPYSIYTSGSTPY
+231 LNGPYNIYTTGSTPY
-246 QDLFTSQDAIETE
+246 QDLFTSQNAIGTE

-286 GRPGMTRNV
+286 GRPGMTRNA

-304 SRYTDQENYAT
+304 SRYTDQPGYAT
-315 KTFVEECKNRDL
+315 KTFVDECKNRDL
-327 RMAQTLRTPGYKRI
+327 RMAQTIRTPKYKRI
-341 GGSKELA
+341 GGNKELA

-374 STNDMRPVG
+374 STNDMPLFR
-383 IDPRYLAYFM
+383 LAEV
-393 RAMDL
+393 L
-398 AKVFYSLGG
+398 
-407 GLRQSLNYAEA
+407 LNYAEA
-418 KAELGTLKQADLDNT
+418 KAELGTLKQDDLNKT
-433 IRPLR
+433 IKPLR
-438 ARAGLPDL
+438 SRAGLPEL
-446 DMEEANANPD
+446 DMEEANENPD

-469 TGDNKGVIL
+469 TGANKGVIL

-501 KEGKRFEKPIEGLYF
+501 KEGKRFEKPIAGLYF
-516 PGTGEYDLDGNG
+516 AGTGEYDLDGNG
-528 SVDVCIYD
+528 TVDVYIYD
-536 TEKAPGNSADV
+536 SETAPGNKADV
-547 LYLKLGSDIVLS
+547 LYLKLGTDIVLS
-559 EGTSGNVLAHSTQQ
+559 GKTSGNLLAHSTTP
-573 RTWNEERDYLYPIP
+573 RIWNEERDYLYPIP

-599 QNPGWN
+599 QNPGWD

>member
-104 SRASQIEDESVR
+104 SRASQVEDESVR

-159 DSRELVMEKVMEDVD
+159 DSRESVMEKVMEDVD

-304 SRYTDQENYAT
+304 SRYTDQEHYDT

-374 STNDMRPVG
+374 STNDMPLFR
-383 IDPRYLAYFM
+383 LAEV
-393 RAMDL
+393 L
-398 AKVFYSLGG
+398 
-407 GLRQSLNYAEA
+407 LNYAEA

-438 ARAGLPDL
+438 VRAGLPDL
-446 DMEEANANPD
+446 DMEEANRNPD

-573 RTWNEERDYLYPIP
+573 RVWNEERDYLYPIP

>member
-1 MKHTIINALFLSAA
+1 
-15 IACISCEDMLDYQPK
+15 MLDFQPK
-30 DRLSPDTYFKTETDC
+30 DRLSPNTYFRTETDC

-59 EGIYSEPYDVI
+59 EGVYSEPFDVI

-85 MPTDGNWNW
+85 MPTDGNWKW
-94 EKLREMNFFL
+94 TKLREMNFFL
-104 SRASQIEDESVR
+104 SRSSQIEEESVR
-116 LEYEGLTRF
+116 LRYEGLTRF

-146 PLGSDEEELYKGR
+146 PLSSDDNELYKGR
-159 DSRELVMEKVMEDVD
+159 DSREFVMEKVMEDID
-174 FAIANLPEVQNVY
+174 FAIANLPEKQDVY
-187 RVTRW
+187 HVTRW

-211 HGLDGYEEFL
+211 HGIDGYEKYL
-221 QACVNASEPF
+221 QECITASEPF
-231 LTGPYSIYTSGSTPY
+231 LNGPYIIYTTGSTPY
-246 QDLFTSQDAIETE
+246 QDLFTSQNAIGTE

-286 GRPGMTRNV
+286 GRPGMTRNA

-304 SRYTDQENYAT
+304 SRYTDQPDYAT
-315 KTFVEECKNRDL
+315 KTFVDECKNRDL
-327 RMAQTLRTPGYKRI
+327 RMAQTIRTPKYKRI
-341 GGSKELA
+341 GGNKELA

-374 STNDMRPVG
+374 STNDMPLFR
-383 IDPRYLAYFM
+383 LAEV
-393 RAMDL
+393 L
-398 AKVFYSLGG
+398 
-407 GLRQSLNYAEA
+407 LNYAEA
-418 KAELGTLKQADLDNT
+418 KAELGTLKQDDLNKT
-433 IRPLR
+433 IKPLR
-438 ARAGLPDL
+438 SRAGLPEL
-446 DMEEANANPD
+446 DMEEANENPD

-469 TGDNKGVIL
+469 TGVNKGVIL

-516 PGTGEYDLDGNG
+516 AGTGEYDLDGNG
-528 SVDVCIYD
+528 TIDVCIYD
-536 TEKAPGNSADV
+536 SETAPGNKTGV

-559 EGTSGNVLAHSTQQ
+559 EQTRGNLLAHSTTR
-573 RTWNEERDYLYPIP
+573 RTWNEDRDYLYPIP

-599 QNPGWN
+599 QNPGWD

>member
-1 MKHTIINALFLSAA
+1 MKHTIINVILFLAA
-15 IACISCEDMLDYQPK
+15 IACVSCEDMLDFQPK
-30 DRLSPDTYFKTETDC
+30 DRLSPDTYFRTETDC

-59 EGIYSEPYDVI
+59 EGVYSEPFDVI

-85 MPTDGNWNW
+85 MPTDGNWKW
-94 EKLREMNFFL
+94 TKLREMNFFL
-104 SRASQIEDESVR
+104 SRSSQIEEESVR
-116 LEYEGLTRF
+116 LRYEGLTRF

-137 YGDVPWVDR
+137 YGDVPWVDK
-146 PLGSDEEELYKGR
+146 PLSSDDNELYKGR
-159 DSRELVMEKVMEDVD
+159 DSREFVMEKVMEDID
-174 FAIANLPEVQNVY
+174 FAIANLPEKQDVY
-187 RVTRW
+187 HVTRW

-211 HGLDGYEEFL
+211 HGIDGYEKYL
-221 QACVNASEPF
+221 QECVTASEPF
-231 LTGPYSIYTSGSTPY
+231 LNGPYNIYTTGSTPY
-246 QDLFTSQDAIETE
+246 QDLFTSQNAIGTE

-286 GRPGMTRNV
+286 GRPGMTRNA

-304 SRYTDQENYAT
+304 SRYTDQPGYAT
-315 KTFVEECKNRDL
+315 KTFVDECKNRDL
-327 RMAQTLRTPGYKRI
+327 RMAQTIRTPKYKRI
-341 GGSKELA
+341 GGNKELA

-374 STNDMRPVG
+374 STNDMPLFR
-383 IDPRYLAYFM
+383 LAEV
-393 RAMDL
+393 L
-398 AKVFYSLGG
+398 
-407 GLRQSLNYAEA
+407 LNYAEA
-418 KAELGTLKQADLDNT
+418 KAELGTLKQDDLNKT
-433 IRPLR
+433 IKPLR
-438 ARAGLPDL
+438 SRAGLPEL
-446 DMEEANANPD
+446 DMEEANENPD

-469 TGDNKGVIL
+469 TGANKGVIL

-516 PGTGEYDLDGNG
+516 AGTGEYDLDGNG
-528 SVDVCIYD
+528 TVDVYIYD
-536 TEKAPGNSADV
+536 SETAPGNKADV
-547 LYLKLGSDIVLS
+547 LYLKLGTDIVLS
-559 EGTSGNVLAHSTQQ
+559 EKTSGNLLAHSTTP
-573 RTWNEERDYLYPIP
+573 RIWNEERDYLYPIP

-599 QNPGWN
+599 QNPGWD

>member
-1 MKHTIINALFLSAA
+1 MKHTISNALFLSAA

-30 DRLSPDTYFKTETDC
+30 DRLSPDIYFKTETDC

-104 SRASQIEDESVR
+104 SRASQVEDESVR

-159 DSRELVMEKVMEDVD
+159 DSRESVMEKVMEDVD

-246 QDLFTSQDAIETE
+246 QDLFTSQNAIETE

-304 SRYTDQENYAT
+304 SRYTDQENYAI

-374 STNDMRPVG
+374 STNDMPLFR
-383 IDPRYLAYFM
+383 LAEV
-393 RAMDL
+393 L
-398 AKVFYSLGG
+398 
-407 GLRQSLNYAEA
+407 LNYAEA

-559 EGTSGNVLAHSTQQ
+559 EGTSGNVLAYSTQQ
-573 RTWNEERDYLYPIP
+573 RIWNEQRDYLYPIP